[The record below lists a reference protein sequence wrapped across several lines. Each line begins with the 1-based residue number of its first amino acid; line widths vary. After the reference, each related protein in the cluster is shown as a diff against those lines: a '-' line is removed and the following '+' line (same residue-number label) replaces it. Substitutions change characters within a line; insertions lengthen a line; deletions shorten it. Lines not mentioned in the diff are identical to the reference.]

1 MKKKLITFLLFL
13 GFILYKYSYGQVN
26 LDSAASQVRSIGASA
41 AGVVAG
47 LVGLIGIGRAAYKFA
62 NGERDA
68 IGSLIGGIVALVLGQ
83 IAATFL

>member
-1 MKKKLITFLLFL
+1 MKKKLAVFFLVL
-13 GFILYKYSYGQVN
+13 GFLIYKLYGQVS
-26 LDSAASQVRSIGASA
+26 LDSAASQVRSIASSA
-41 AGVVAG
+41 AGLVAG

-83 IAATFL
+83 IAATLL

>member
-1 MKKKLITFLLFL
+1 MYKKLITFFLFL
-13 GFILYKYSYGQVN
+13 GVIAYKYSYGQIS
-26 LDSAASQVRSIGASA
+26 LDSAAGQVRSIGASA

-83 IAATFL
+83 IAATLL